1 MVSGKSD
8 IPDHAK
14 SNGLEHW
21 ISKELRPGE
30 GSRCKVEIDVTL
42 TLIGFELL
50 GDGWVIHFCISIF
63 ASSFLTT

>member
-8 IPDHAK
+8 IPDRAK
-14 SNGLEHW
+14 SNGPEHR

-30 GSRCKVEIDVTL
+30 GRRSKVEIDGTL

-50 GDGWVIHFCISIF
+50 GDG
-63 ASSFLTT
+63 